1 MLLFVF
7 MDRKDILSHKIDC
20 LYGLI
25 FRAICDTI
33 LILKFVEPIETEYS
47 FDYKPCFLGFKQL
60 AFLRII

>member
-33 LILKFVEPIETEYS
+33 LILKFVEPIETEYL
-47 FDYKPCFLGFKQL
+47 FGYKPRFLGSNRL
-60 AFLRII
+60 AFLNII